1 MLSDPLQIKN
11 QVLHG
16 ILVVGKTEVSLS
28 IGCCNLYA
36 RGKGSN
42 RAWPFEPRI
51 CGPLKGSDLGAGQ
64 QWQLV
69 SALSAQGNPSMTDIE
84 VEDTASV
91 IAELGERYH

>member
-11 QVLHG
+11 QVLHD

-51 CGPLKGSDLGAGQ
+51 
-64 QWQLV
+64 
-69 SALSAQGNPSMTDIE
+69 
-84 VEDTASV
+84 
-91 IAELGERYH
+91 